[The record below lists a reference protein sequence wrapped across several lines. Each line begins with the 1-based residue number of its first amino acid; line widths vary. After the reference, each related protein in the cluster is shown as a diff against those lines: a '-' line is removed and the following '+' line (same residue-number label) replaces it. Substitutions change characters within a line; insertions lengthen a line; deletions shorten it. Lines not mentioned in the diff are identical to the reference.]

1 MRGDIDR
8 SERKENI
15 MPSLDGK
22 GPMSQGSRTGR
33 GLGNCSPVNEIQNNE
48 NMEQRPLGGGFFGRG
63 MGRGLGRGL
72 GRGMGRGCGNGFGG
86 RGFRRNWTGFNNN
99 TKG

>member
-1 MRGDIDR
+1 
-8 SERKENI
+8 

-72 GRGMGRGCGNGFGG
+72 GRGMEEAVEMASAVVVLDEIGLGLIITRKVNG
-86 RGFRRNWTGFNNN
+86 
-99 TKG
+99 